1 MEFRLLGPLELRGGG
16 GEVIPLRA
24 ARQRSLL
31 AGLLLSANQVV
42 SVRRLV
48 NVVWGQSSPTSAVAN
63 LRTHVTGLR
72 RLLSA
77 AEGGADSPGG
87 AVRLGTRP
95 GGYQLTVLPGELDL
109 TVFEE
114 LVAQGRHALRQR
126 CPADA
131 APYFGR
137 ALRLWRGQP
146 LENVLLYG
154 SGEAD
159 LARLEEVRPAVV
171 EDWLRAR
178 LACGEHAE
186 VIGELRALVVEQP
199 LRERLW
205 ALLMLALHRTG
216 RRADALGAYDQ
227 ARARLVDELGLD
239 PGRELSALHQRILN
253 GDPALTAGPAGAV
266 GWEPLPGSTPVT
278 AGATPV
284 VAGPPPAMT
293 APVAAAKA
301 GPSSL
306 ESPEAEAVPGRER
319 PTAPL

>member
-1 MEFRLLGPLELRGGG
+1 MLGPLEVRDGAS
-16 GEVIPLRA
+16 EVVILRA

-31 AGLLLSANQVV
+31 AGLLLSANRSV
-42 SVRRLV
+42 SVPRLV
-48 NVVWGQSSPTSAVAN
+48 DTVWGPTSPTSAVAN
-63 LRTHVTGLR
+63 LRTHVAGLR
-72 RLLSA
+72 RVLSTA
-77 AEGGADSPGG
+77 AAGTCPS
-87 AVRLGTRP
+87 VRLETCP

-109 TVFEE
+109 TVFDE
-114 LVAQGRHALRQR
+114 LVTRGRRALRQGR
-126 CPADA
+126 PEEA

-137 ALRLWRGQP
+137 ALRLWRGTP
-146 LENVLLYG
+146 LENLVLYG

-159 LARLEEVRPAVV
+159 RARLDEMRPAVV

-239 PGRELSALHQRILN
+239 PGRELSALHRGILD
-253 GDPALTAGPAGAV
+253 GDPVLTAGAGGWDTVLAPHPPRRETQPRADFTASANRPATDRA
-266 GWEPLPGSTPVT
+266 
-278 AGATPV
+278 
-284 VAGPPPAMT
+284 
-293 APVAAAKA
+293 
-301 GPSSL
+301 
-306 ESPEAEAVPGRER
+306 
-319 PTAPL
+319 

>member
-1 MEFRLLGPLELRGGG
+1 MAVRGTVEFRLLGPLEVRDGGG
-16 GEVIPLRA
+16 GVMALRA
-24 ARQRSLL
+24 ARQRALL

-42 SVRRLV
+42 SVHRLID
-48 NVVWGQSSPTSAVAN
+48 VVWGQASPASAVAN
-63 LRTHVTGLR
+63 LRTHVAGLR

-77 AEGGADSPGG
+77 SDGEAEPLGGS
-87 AVRLGTRP
+87 VRLGTRP

-109 TVFEE
+109 TVFDD
-114 LVAQGRHALRQR
+114 LVARGRQALRQR
-126 CPADA
+126 RPAEA

-137 ALRLWRGQP
+137 ALELWRGPP
-146 LENVLLYG
+146 LENVVLHG
-154 SGEAD
+154 PGEAD
-159 LARLEEVRPAVV
+159 LARLEEARPAVV

-239 PGRELSALHQRILN
+239 PGRELSALHERILSGDPGLS
-253 GDPALTAGPAGAV
+253 GDPARSGGSGLSGDSGPSGGSALTTGPVGAA
-266 GWEPLPGSTPVT
+266 GWE
-278 AGATPV
+278 
-284 VAGPPPAMT
+284 
-293 APVAAAKA
+293 
-301 GPSSL
+301 
-306 ESPEAEAVPGRER
+306 
-319 PTAPL
+319 